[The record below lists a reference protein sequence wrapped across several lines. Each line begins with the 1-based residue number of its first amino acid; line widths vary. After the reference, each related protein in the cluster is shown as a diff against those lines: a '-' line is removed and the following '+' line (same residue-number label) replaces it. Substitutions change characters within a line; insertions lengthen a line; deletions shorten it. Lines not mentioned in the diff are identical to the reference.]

1 MALVVWRDYHDGC
14 RPGLDL
20 ALRRGLS
27 RNQTRL
33 VCVANLLFVLMGL
46 TLMGLEVFKAIQ
58 GYNLFLMSCQL
69 KKDQILNNFNGH
81 HNKSFAVASTN
92 YSFIRVFYDK
102 RHTHI
107 YSRKDV
113 GG

>member
-1 MALVVWRDYHDGC
+1 
-14 RPGLDL
+14 
-20 ALRRGLS
+20 
-27 RNQTRL
+27 
-33 VCVANLLFVLMGL
+33 MGL

-58 GYNLFLMSCQL
+58 GYNLFLMSCYF
-69 KKDQILNNFNGH
+69 KKYQILNNFNGH
-81 HNKSFAVASTN
+81 QNKSFAVASTI
-92 YSFIRVFYDK
+92 YSFISVFYDK